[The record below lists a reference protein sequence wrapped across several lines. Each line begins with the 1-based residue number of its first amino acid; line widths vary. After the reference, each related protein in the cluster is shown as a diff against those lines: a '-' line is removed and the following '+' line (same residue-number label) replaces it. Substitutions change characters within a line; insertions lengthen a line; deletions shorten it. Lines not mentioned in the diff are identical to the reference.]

1 MCSRVWSVPV
11 ARVTAV
17 VSGQDQNV
25 IFTHQLH
32 QLRQTAVKQLQTCG
46 VARDVATVAPGRVEV
61 NEVSEND
68 GFIARFFHLFEGRVE
83 QRVQTGRFHFLSD
96 AAVGVDVGNLTDGHH
111 VALFFID
118 QFLQHGRR
126 WRFYGQV
133 VTVAGT
139 LEVTGLVADKRTRDH
154 AANVVAAFGQLFTG
168 DFAQLVE
175 FIQAKGLFVAGNLE
189 HGVSGGVKIGLP
201 VFMCSSPSW
210 SRMTVPEEWQL
221 PR

>member
-1 MCSRVWSVPV
+1 MSSSPP
-11 ARVTAV
+11 APSAPAD
-17 VSGQDQNV
+17 GG
-25 IFTHQLH
+25 
-32 QLRQTAVKQLQTCG
+32 QTAPDLRRSPRC
-46 VARDVATVAPGRVEV
+46 RDGGPGRVEV

-126 WRFYGQV
+126 WRFNGQV
-133 VTVAGT
+133 VTVTGT

-154 AANVVAAFGQLFTG
+154 AANVITAFGQLFTG

-210 SRMTVPEEWQL
+210 SRITVPEEWQL